1 MLEAQ
6 KAGCYGI
13 VAGNNDYQQEIEL
26 PLKKLT
32 YDVELS

>member
-1 MLEAQ
+1 MMEAQ

-13 VAGNNDYQQEIEL
+13 VAGNDYQQEIEL